1 MSDQRP
7 LPIDAV
13 LPSLRDA
20 LAAHGGAV
28 LQAAPGAGK
37 TTRVPLA
44 LLQEPWL
51 DGRRILMLEP
61 RRLATRAAARYM
73 AATLGEKAGETVGF
87 RVRLESQVSQRTR
100 IEVVTEGILTRRLQ
114 HDPALEGVGLV
125 IFDEFHERSLD
136 ADLGL
141 ALTLDAQEALRPD
154 LKILVMSATLDGA
167 AVASLLGG
175 VPAIASEGRAFPV
188 ETRYVPRDPQRRFD
202 ADMAALIRQA
212 LREEEG
218 SILAFLP
225 GEGEIRRVAALL
237 SDSGLPANASVHPLY
252 GAMPPA
258 DQDAA
263 IRPAA
268 AGSRKVVLATTIA
281 ETSLTIEGIRVV
293 VDGGQ
298 KRAPRFDPRS
308 GMARL
313 ETVRVSAASADQRR
327 GRAGRLG
334 PGVCYRL
341 WSEAEMRGFAP
352 FDKPEILA
360 ADLAPL
366 ALDLAAWGVA
376 DTLQL
381 RWLDPPPKAA
391 YDQAT
396 ALLVQLE
403 ALDAQGRI
411 TELGRGMAALPL
423 HPRLAHMLLRAQE
436 KGQGALACDL
446 AALLSER
453 DILRQAADADIRTR
467 LELIAARRSEAS
479 LPVNRGAVQRVRD
492 GAADLRRQLK
502 VKAGAAGSTA
512 EAGPLLALAYPDRV
526 AQRRGGRGRYRLAG
540 GGGAYLDEAD
550 PLAAQEYLVA
560 ADMEGDAREGRI
572 YLGAPLAAADIENL
586 FPHAIEDVTATEWD
600 ARSESVAARRQRRFG
615 AVLLADR
622 PDERADGEA
631 VVSAMMQGIRQMGL
645 ACLPWTDEIRNWR
658 QRVEFLRRVRPQD
671 GWPDL
676 SDDHLLRTVEEWLA
690 PMLGGISRRAHLAR
704 LDLAAALRALVPWQ
718 LQRRLDDLAPA
729 QIEVASGARIPV
741 DYGNV
746 EGPVLAV
753 QLQHL
758 FGELDTPRVADG
770 RVPVTLHLLSPA
782 RRPIAVTTDLRSF
795 WSNVYPEVRKEMRG
809 RYPKHYWPEDP
820 LTAQP
825 GVRRR
830 R

>member
-13 LPSLRDA
+13 LPALRDA
-20 LAAHGGAV
+20 LAAHGSAV

-51 DGRRILMLEP
+51 NGRRILMLEP

-87 RVRLESQVSQRTR
+87 RVRLESQVSPRTR

-114 HDPALEGVGLV
+114 HDPALKGVGLV

-175 VPAIASEGRAFPV
+175 VPVIASEGRAHPV

-212 LREEEG
+212 MREEEG
-218 SILAFLP
+218 SVLAFLP

-237 SDSGLPANASVHPLY
+237 LESGLPLNTSVHPLY
-252 GAMPPA
+252 GALPPA

-298 KRAPRFDPRS
+298 KRAPRFDPRT

-334 PGVCYRL
+334 PGVCYRQ

-376 DTLQL
+376 DPRQL

-391 YDQAT
+391 YDQAV
-396 ALLVQLE
+396 ALLAQLE
-403 ALDAQGRI
+403 ALDTEGRV
-411 TELGRGMAALPL
+411 TALGRRMAVLPL

-436 KGQGALACDL
+436 TGQGALGCDL

-467 LELIAARRSEAS
+467 LEIVAARRAEGG
-479 LPVNRGAVQRVRD
+479 LPLNRGAVQRVRD

-502 VKAGAAGSTA
+502 IKAAAGPAA

-540 GGGAYLDEAD
+540 GGGAYLDDAD

-572 YLGAPLAAADIENL
+572 YLAASLAAADIENL
-586 FPHAIEDVTATEWD
+586 FPQRIQDVTATEWD
-600 ARSESVAARRQRRFG
+600 TRSESVSARRQRRFG

-622 PDERADGEA
+622 PDERAGGEA
-631 VVSAMMQGIRQMGL
+631 VTAAMLDGIREMSL

-658 QRVEFLRRVRPQD
+658 QRVAFLRRARPED

-676 SDDHLLRTVEEWLA
+676 SDEHLLRTLEDWLA
-690 PMLGGISRRAHLAR
+690 PMLGGMSRRAHLAR
-704 LDLAAALRALVPWQ
+704 LDLAAALRTLVSWQ
-718 LQRRLDDLAPA
+718 LQRRLDELAPA
-729 QIEVASGARIPV
+729 QIEVASGAQIPV
-741 DYGNV
+741 DYGAA

-809 RYPKHYWPEDP
+809 RYPKHHWPEDP